1 MDIRSVMTA
10 NPTTC
15 SPDATLR
22 QVAQLMKQNDCGQI
36 PVVGQDSPAGGRDHR
51 SRHRRAC
58 RRPEAVTSRLR
69 PLPIT

>member
-15 SPDATLR
+15 SPEATLR

-36 PVVGQDSPAGGRDHR
+36 PVVGHDRQRWA
-51 SRHRRAC
+51 
-58 RRPEAVTSRLR
+58 
-69 PLPIT
+69 